1 MISAIVLAAGEST
14 RMGFC
19 KQLLEIEGQPMI
31 EHILKSIQE
40 SNVDKIIVVLGF
52 MADEIAKRVPEDK
65 VKIVIN
71 PDYKAGQSTS
81 LKAGL
86 KAIDAKTEAV
96 IFILA
101 DQPFMKAS
109 IINEIIRRYK
119 RTHAPIVIPTYKGK
133 RGNPVLFDKALFK
146 EMLNTSGD
154 VGARSIIRS
163 HDKNVEEVE
172 VNNPSVLYDIDT
184 VEDLKILNK
193 RGRK

>member
-1 MISAIVLAAGEST
+1 
-14 RMGFC
+14 
-19 KQLLEIEGQPMI
+19 MI
-31 EHILKSIQE
+31 EHILKSVQE
-40 SNVDKIIVVLGF
+40 SNVDEIIVVLGF

-119 RTHAPIVIPTYKGK
+119 RTHAPIVLPTYKGK